1 MLRRT
6 PYGAPGDIVD
16 IENEVFEAYDREV
29 MVKYSREAKVE
40 ESSDKAMTDVKNTAV
55 KPKSKK

>member
-16 IENEVFEAYDREV
+16 IENEVFEAYDREI
-29 MVKYSREAKVE
+29 MVEYSSEDKIE
-40 ESSDKAMTDVKNTAV
+40 EYSDKAMTDVKNTAV
-55 KPKSKK
+55 KTRSKK